1 MFKQIQAAVCCMRM
15 NFDDDDDDDDDE
27 TDGAIDMKVHES
39 LASTSRRTFQCAQFS
54 QTAQDLHT
62 PD

>member
-1 MFKQIQAAVCCMRM
+1 MFKQIQAAVRCMRM
-15 NFDDDDDDDDDE
+15 NFDDDDDDDE

-39 LASTSRRTFQCAQFS
+39 LASTPRRTFQCAQFS

>member
-1 MFKQIQAAVCCMRM
+1 MHANEFDDHDD
-15 NFDDDDDDDDDE
+15 DDDDDDDDDE

>member
-1 MFKQIQAAVCCMRM
+1 MFKQIQAAVRCMRM

-39 LASTSRRTFQCAQFS
+39 LASI
-54 QTAQDLHT
+54 
-62 PD
+62 